1 LKTHRWQIFF
11 RIITLFI
18 IIEALLSSLVT
29 SYLVMNVFFSELRHI
44 HRLEKLISRKYFSIK
59 KKFNLIFK
67 KIYFFYFEWKIL
79 SRSCEK
85 FRNIILFAD
94 YNKFGSQTFDCY
106 IFCFEYFF
114 SISPLRIWFNL
125 IFILTLVLIFM
136 IVIYFSL
143 IIFVIEIFY
152 LSNLILN
159 LLVVTYFIWNNL

>member
-1 LKTHRWQIFF
+1 MKTHRWQIFC

-29 SYLVMNVFFSELRHI
+29 SYLVMNVFFFFELRHI

-59 KKFNLIFK
+59 KNLTWFLEK
-67 KIYFFYFEWKIL
+67 YFYFELKTL

-85 FRNIILFAD
+85 FRNIILFAE

-106 IFCFEYFF
+106 IFCCEYFF
-114 SISPLRIWFNL
+114 SISPLKIWFNL

-152 LSNLILN
+152 LSNLVLN